1 MIAKKVDG
9 EVLGVIFLYRI
20 FEEIA
25 EYNNQVQAG
34 HQIPHT
40 EEIEM
45 DTLHRP
51 LIEKWWL

>member
-51 LIEKWWL
+51 LIEK